1 MCPQGQNIVAGLTSL
16 RGPGEKPKR
25 RQFMSKQSSHEQA
38 VVADGMVGANR
49 AEAKT
54 RSWSNV
60 GKRVH
65 GASRGGTRSISVHA
79 DLAKIYGKRDSKNER
94 MVGSGGF
101 AGIRSASCT
110 AGEAEWGAA
119 EPETLR
125 CTGCAGAEAGG
136 AGELGAGAGTSCN
149 CGETDWL
156 WGHVTG
162 RGSLLPSIDNLEV

>member
-1 MCPQGQNIVAGLTSL
+1 MVQ
-16 RGPGEKPKR
+16 RG
-25 RQFMSKQSSHEQA
+25 
-38 VVADGMVGANR
+38 
-49 AEAKT
+49 KT
-54 RSWSNV
+54 RSWREPRRNPEYPCP
-60 GKRVH
+60 
-65 GASRGGTRSISVHA
+65 RGPG
-79 DLAKIYGKRDSKNER
+79 KIYGKRDSKNER
-94 MVGSGGF
+94 MAGSGGF

-162 RGSLLPSIDNLEV
+162 RGSLLPSIDNLKV